1 MTEESSLAQV
11 EPLAP
16 DHGGPKAPGV
26 NVSSGKPEITFNE
39 APATHDA
46 SKPDAEDDDDEDE
59 AFDTY
64 NTQSLSS
71 LALHNATDVVDRL
84 YKLSYRIRNPA
95 TRLGFSKALQ
105 FRQDDPETGREL
117 IKEFEEQDLRHV
129 QEIFAIL
136 QGKPA
141 AEIARDFLVKRLA
154 KSHSTIVLYLVARKG
169 QGVHIDAQDRE
180 GQTALAVAADRGNIE
195 TVRILLDGG
204 ADPLIMDFQKRSAR
218 SRARENECQ
227 AVLELLDNHVNENK
241 PPETIPT
248 ETHGAGSASIGGSV
262 DPEKQSVPGQ
272 TGETESEARG
282 KIARRQIKIDD
293 AFDDALGHCEKILKR
308 NQILIDYYIYPTKTP
323 TQIADYE
330 PIIKG
335 IQSRI
340 KKLQKLDYSQLK
352 CVINDPDCLAASY
365 LEEYVQSLDDA
376 LYGIKKL
383 FIDHY
388 DPKLADRSPYDTI
401 PQSLADF
408 KLDLQNLPKDRRADR
423 DAPAAE
429 QEIRSG
435 PLQFCRGAV
444 QLINNVNKG
453 EFGIVSEEE
462 LLEPNRKM
470 LTKRKG
476 VFCWWRCSRCE
487 FRVRYHLKPS
497 QVIALQDCDEIRK
510 HDGAPLSYR
519 PVWLAKSHLRQPN
532 DGPVWPPAKYGCL
545 FCYGEGK
552 KLGET
557 TCFATEMELAM
568 HVCSAHK
575 TNLPPPLLL
584 NKLNVAVDERLPET
598 VRWDLKLHTR

>member
-1 MTEESSLAQV
+1 
-11 EPLAP
+11 
-16 DHGGPKAPGV
+16 
-26 NVSSGKPEITFNE
+26 
-39 APATHDA
+39 
-46 SKPDAEDDDDEDE
+46 
-59 AFDTY
+59 
-64 NTQSLSS
+64 
-71 LALHNATDVVDRL
+71 
-84 YKLSYRIRNPA
+84 
-95 TRLGFSKALQ
+95 
-105 FRQDDPETGREL
+105 
-117 IKEFEEQDLRHV
+117 
-129 QEIFAIL
+129 
-136 QGKPA
+136 
-141 AEIARDFLVKRLA
+141 
-154 KSHSTIVLYLVARKG
+154 
-169 QGVHIDAQDRE
+169 
-180 GQTALAVAADRGNIE
+180 
-195 TVRILLDGG
+195 
-204 ADPLIMDFQKRSAR
+204 MDFQKRSAR
-218 SRARENECQ
+218 SRACENECQ

-241 PPETIPT
+241 PPEIIPT

-293 AFDDALGHCEKILKR
+293 AFDDALGHCEEILKR

-330 PIIKG
+330 HIIKG

-340 KKLQKLDYSQLK
+340 KNLQKLDYSQLK
-352 CVINDPDCLAASY
+352 CVINDPDCLAATY

-388 DPKLADRSPYDTI
+388 DPKLADCSPYATI

-408 KLDLQNLPKDRRADR
+408 KLDLQNLQKDRRADR
-423 DAPAAE
+423 EAPATE
-429 QEIRSG
+429 QKIRSG
-435 PLQFCRGAV
+435 PLQFYRGAV

-532 DGPVWPPAKYGCL
+532 DGPVWPPAKDGCL

-568 HVCSAHK
+568 HLCSAHK

-584 NKLNVAVDERLPET
+584 NKLKVAVDERLPES